1 MGIASFVFCPT
12 FVKFSVVLEN
22 TVEDGIVSKLF
33 WSVENSLAAVLEMTE
48 DSTWPFDTLWVGVE
62 VGVVALRIT
71 TDLPLQCARIERGAK
86 QTIL

>member
-1 MGIASFVFCPT
+1 MNGNASFVFCPT

-48 DSTWPFDTLWVGVE
+48 DSTWPFDTLWVE
-62 VGVVALRIT
+62 VGVGALRIT
-71 TDLPLQCARIERGAK
+71 TDLPLLCARIERGEK